1 MFSVGI
7 LLLQMAFP
15 SLRSDNNLV
24 RCSPVLCA
32 HTLHMITGSSSCPW
46 KAGICAEATFD

>member
-24 RCSPVLCA
+24 RLRCL
-32 HTLHMITGSSSCPW
+32 G
-46 KAGICAEATFD
+46 